1 MTKEKKPR
9 APMKSRAP
17 VMPTNPNVVS
27 GWPAI
32 GAQFGRSDRAA
43 YAMWKRGELPC
54 VFILGGVAT
63 ATKRG
68 IDEML
73 RQLEVQAMGTAGA
86 ADLYQPATDAE

>member
-1 MTKEKKPR
+1 
-9 APMKSRAP
+9 
-17 VMPTNPNVVS
+17 
-27 GWPAI
+27 
-32 GAQFGRSDRAA
+32 
-43 YAMWKRGELPC
+43 MWKRGELPC